1 MIKYIKFYATEED
14 MKVIADIADSI
25 FEKLVEVPGLKKDVL
40 KPRPEELKDIKICL
54 YAEESRVK
62 DVIYRT
68 SEMYDGTIL
77 EPIDPV
83 ASPILEYPIVGI
95 PKDGLFLEQQFYSCS
110 CDLDFQKKVSKFFA
124 KVKKEFIYVRKYR
137 VYVSPNIDLSTA
149 KFDNDRIITEE
160 DLTKK

>member
-1 MIKYIKFYATEED
+1 
-14 MKVIADIADSI
+14 MKAIAGIANSI
-25 FEKLVEVPGLKKDVL
+25 FGKLVEVPSRKTDVL
-40 KPRPEELKDIKICL
+40 PRPEVLKDIKICL

-83 ASPILEYPIVGI
+83 ASPILEYSIIGT

-110 CDLDFQKKVSKFFA
+110 CDLDFQKKILKFFA

-149 KFDNDRIITEE
+149 KFANDRSITEE
-160 DLTKK
+160 DLARK